1 MHIISHEIN
10 TIKIAE
16 VVSEAILIHN
26 PDDALQLMVD
36 LYYQDFSTI
45 ILQAKNIIPDFFDL
59 KTGLAGEVLQ
69 KFSNYRMQLFLVGD
83 FAKYPGQSIKDFIYE
98 SNLGKQINFLEST
111 VQVLEKLAR

>member
-45 ILQAKNIIPDFFDL
+45 IL
-59 KTGLAGEVLQ
+59 
-69 KFSNYRMQLFLVGD
+69 
-83 FAKYPGQSIKDFIYE
+83 
-98 SNLGKQINFLEST
+98 
-111 VQVLEKLAR
+111 